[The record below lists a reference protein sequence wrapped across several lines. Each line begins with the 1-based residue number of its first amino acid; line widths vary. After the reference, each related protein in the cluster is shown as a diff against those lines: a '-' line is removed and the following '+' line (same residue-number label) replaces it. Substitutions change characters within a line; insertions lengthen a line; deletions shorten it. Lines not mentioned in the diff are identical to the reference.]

1 MIIKNNNIKIEFLNC
16 KKTDFGNRFIKNLY
30 DKFNAEREILL
41 KKLQIEKCRKIKYK
55 NEN

>member
-30 DKFNAEREILL
+30 DKFNAE
-41 KKLQIEKCRKIKYK
+41 
-55 NEN
+55 